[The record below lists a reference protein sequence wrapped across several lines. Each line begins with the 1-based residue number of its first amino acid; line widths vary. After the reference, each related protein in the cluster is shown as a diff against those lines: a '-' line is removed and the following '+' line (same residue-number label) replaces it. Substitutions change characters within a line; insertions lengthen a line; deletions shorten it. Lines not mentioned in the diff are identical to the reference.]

1 MRKSFKRRQRL
12 KVILSIVVILTMLTL
27 NLNSFVS
34 GVFTVSTSTN
44 ELTIEKVSNPDSGE
58 GQADGLINGGDRETS
73 YSWAMAARGQYLYIG
88 TNRNVIGN
96 VANAFINAMVSAGI
110 TEDVA
115 WGLID
120 SMTNNEIPRP
130 TTQDGGEI
138 FKCNMLTGEIEKIYT
153 AEANVAFRMATEFE
167 GNLYF
172 ASYSSTEGADNYIY
186 KIDEDDNMSIAFTS
200 SNGTSLRASCVYD
213 NSLLFGGVDARI
225 ELAEGDEDCQ
235 KLAILKKDSND
246 DTKWDRIA
254 DYKDFKD
261 YATNTAVFNSVA
273 SPIWDMCTHDGYVY
287 ATIPNTAGVIMFKGH
302 PAEGDE
308 PANEYGWYWTE
319 VIGKNNGINNV
330 GLADNVDGYTG
341 DEVGLIST
349 SGTPFDYNGKLYLID
364 FDNTIMAEVTALAG
378 LVSELAKQDVKP
390 SEYLKTM
397 YTTLQHPQ
405 KLWCYDDETGK
416 FNEVEGFSQYMENN
430 CIEYLWRAE
439 TYHDELYITT
449 MDSAVIYNYIT
460 NLKGTYFTDLTEQ
473 EIADLSTKIDD
484 LVAMLDRMG
493 GFIEGSEE
501 IKEMLYA
508 IQDMMEEYITV
519 ADDSKLFYE
528 FVIKYEDL
536 INQII
541 NFGEENSDLL
551 EMAGTEF
558 QELYNKVDW
567 EGLKMYAYIAKTI
580 DNDTWGFDLLK
591 TADGENFEIVTDSG
605 FNDKYN
611 YGGRSIMATDYGL
624 YVGTA
629 NPFYGTQL
637 WKITDGTEENP
648 NPENP
653 DPENPDPEN
662 PDPENPDPENPDP
675 ENPDPEN
682 PDPEN
687 PDPENPDPE
696 NPDPENP
703 DPENPDPE
711 NPDPENPD
719 PENPDPENPD
729 PENPD
734 PENPDPENPDPENPD
749 PENPDPE
756 NPDPENPN
764 PENPDPENP
773 DPENPDPENPDPEN
787 PDPEN
792 PDPENPDPEN
802 PDPENPDPE
811 NPDPENPDP
820 ENPDPENPDP
830 ENPDP
835 ENPDSEDPDDNNI
848 QDQWQ
853 DQIKDPDKLTDGL
866 QDISD
871 KVDLNV
877 KQPNSTLAQGKLP
890 DAGNKPLFI
899 GICIGTIGMVLA
911 SAYKFFRYKDVD
923 KN

>member
-1 MRKSFKRRQRL
+1 MKNFKRKQKL
-12 KVILSIVVILTMLTL
+12 KVILSVIVILTMLVV
-27 NLNSFVS
+27 NLNVYVS
-34 GVFTVSTSTN
+34 DAYTVSTSTK
-44 ELTIEKVSNPDSGE
+44 ELNVEKISNPNAGE
-58 GQADGLINGGDRETS
+58 GEADGLVDGGDRETS

-96 VANAFINAMVSAGI
+96 VANAFVTAMTSAGI

-115 WGLID
+115 WGLIN

-138 FKCNMLTGEIEKIYT
+138 FKCDMVTGEIEKIYT
-153 AEANVAFRMATEFE
+153 AEAGVAFRMATEFE

-172 ASYSSTEGADNYIY
+172 ASYSSTAGADNYIY
-186 KIDEDDNMSIAFTS
+186 KIDENDDMTIAFTS

-225 ELAEGDEDCQ
+225 ELAEGDENCQ
-235 KLAILKKDSND
+235 KLAILKKDAND

-261 YATNTAVFNSVA
+261 YATDTAVFNSVA
-273 SPIWDMCTHDGYVY
+273 SPIWDMCTYNGYVY
-287 ATIPNTAGVIMFKGH
+287 VTIPNTVGVAMFRGH

-308 PANEYGWYWTE
+308 PANEYGWYWEE
-319 VIGKNNGINNV
+319 VIGKNNGINNI
-330 GLADNVDGYTG
+330 GLADSPDGYAG
-341 DEVGLIST
+341 ADEAGLLST
-349 SGTPFDYNGKLYLID
+349 SGTPIVFNGKLYLFD
-364 FDNTIMAEVTALAG
+364 FDNTIMAEVAALTG
-378 LVSELAKQDVKP
+378 LVSELAQQDVKP
-390 SEYLKTM
+390 SDYLKTM

-405 KLWCYDDETGK
+405 RLWCYDEETGK
-416 FNEVEGFSQYMENN
+416 FNEVEGYSQYMQDN
-430 CIEYLWRAE
+430 CIEYIWRADV
-439 TYHDELYITT
+439 YHDELFITT

-460 NLKGTYFTDLTEQ
+460 NLKGTYFVDLTE
-473 EIADLSTKIDD
+473 EEIDD
-484 LVAMLDRMG
+484 LNGKIDELLSMIDTVG
-493 GFIEGSEE
+493 GMIEGSAE
-501 IKEMLYA
+501 IKEMLVSL
-508 IQDMMEEYITV
+508 QGMLEEYKTV
-519 ADDSKLFYE
+519 ADDSKLFYD
-528 FVIKYEDL
+528 FVIKYENE
-536 INQII
+536 INQMAD
-541 NFGEENSDLL
+541 FGTEHSDLL

-558 QELYNKVDW
+558 QDLYNSVDW
-567 EGLKMYAYIAKTI
+567 EGLRMYSYIAKTI

-591 TADGENFEIVTDSG
+591 SADGENFELVTDSG
-605 FNDKYN
+605 FNDRYN

-624 YVGTA
+624 FVGTA

-637 WKITDGTEENP
+637 WKITDGTEEIP
-648 NPENP
+648 DPDPENP

-756 NPDPENPN
+756 NPDPENPGT
-764 PENPDPENP
+764 ED
-773 DPENPDPENPDPEN
+773 
-787 PDPEN
+787 
-792 PDPENPDPEN
+792 
-802 PDPENPDPE
+802 
-811 NPDPENPDP
+811 
-820 ENPDPENPDP
+820 
-830 ENPDP
+830 
-835 ENPDSEDPDDNNI
+835 PDSENPNDDPI

-853 DQIKDPDKLTDGL
+853 DQLEDPDQLINGL
-866 QDISD
+866 D
-871 KVDLNV
+871 DLNNNLNLNNG
-877 KQPNSTLAQGKLP
+877 QTSTSGNQQYSSLAQTKLP
-890 DAGNKPLFI
+890 AAGNNHLFI
-899 GICIGTIGMVLA
+899 GIGIGTIGIVLV
-911 SAYKFFRYKDVD
+911 SAYKFLRYRNID
-923 KN
+923 KH

>member
-1 MRKSFKRRQRL
+1 MKNFKRKQKL
-12 KVILSIVVILTMLTL
+12 KVILSVIVILTMLVV
-27 NLNSFVS
+27 NLNVYVS
-34 GVFTVSTSTN
+34 DAYTVSTSTK
-44 ELTIEKVSNPDSGE
+44 ELNVEKISNPNAGE
-58 GQADGLINGGDRETS
+58 GEADGLVDGGDRETS

-96 VANAFINAMVSAGI
+96 VANAFVTAMTPAGI

-115 WGLID
+115 WGLIN

-138 FKCNMLTGEIEKIYT
+138 FKCDMVTGEIEKIYT
-153 AEANVAFRMATEFE
+153 AEAGVAFRMATEFE

-172 ASYSSTEGADNYIY
+172 ASYSSTAGADNYIY
-186 KIDEDDNMSIAFTS
+186 KIDENDDMTIAFTS

-225 ELAEGDEDCQ
+225 ELAEGDENCQ
-235 KLAILKKDSND
+235 KLAILKKDAND

-261 YATNTAVFNSVA
+261 YATDTAVFNSVA
-273 SPIWDMCTHDGYVY
+273 SPIWDMCTYNGYVY
-287 ATIPNTAGVIMFKGH
+287 ATIPNTVGVVMFRGH

-308 PANEYGWYWTE
+308 PANEYGWYWEE
-319 VIGKNNGINNV
+319 VIGKNNGINNI
-330 GLADNVDGYTG
+330 GLADSPDGYAG
-341 DEVGLIST
+341 ADEAGLLST
-349 SGTPFDYNGKLYLID
+349 SGTPIVFNGKLYLFD
-364 FDNTIMAEVTALAG
+364 FDNTIMAEVAALTG
-378 LVSELAKQDVKP
+378 LVSELAQQDVKP
-390 SEYLKTM
+390 SDYLKTM

-405 KLWCYDDETGK
+405 RLWCYDEETGK
-416 FNEVEGFSQYMENN
+416 FNEVEGYSQYMQDN
-430 CIEYLWRAE
+430 CIEYIWRADV
-439 TYHDELYITT
+439 YHDELFITT
-449 MDSAVIYNYIT
+449 MDSAVLYNYVT
-460 NLKGTYFTDLTEQ
+460 NLIGPYFVDLTE
-473 EIADLSTKIDD
+473 EEIDD
-484 LVAMLDRMG
+484 LNSRIDELLATLDTVG
-493 GFIEGSEE
+493 GVIQGSEQIRE
-501 IKEMLYA
+501 ILVSLQGML
-508 IQDMMEEYITV
+508 EEYKTV
-519 ADDSKLFYE
+519 ADDSQQFYE
-528 FVIKYEDL
+528 FVIKYENE
-536 INQII
+536 INQMAD
-541 NFGEENSDLL
+541 FGTEHSDLL

-558 QELYNKVDW
+558 QDLYNRVDW
-567 EGLKMYAYIAKTI
+567 EGLRMYAYIAKTI

-591 TADGENFEIVTDSG
+591 TADGENFELVTDSG
-605 FNDKYN
+605 FNDRYN

-624 YVGTA
+624 FVGTA

-637 WKITDGTEENP
+637 WKITDGTEEIP
-648 NPENP
+648 DP

-756 NPDPENPN
+756 NPGTEDPDPENPN
-764 PENPDPENP
+764 DDP
-773 DPENPDPENPDPEN
+773 
-787 PDPEN
+787 
-792 PDPENPDPEN
+792 
-802 PDPENPDPE
+802 
-811 NPDPENPDP
+811 
-820 ENPDPENPDP
+820 
-830 ENPDP
+830 
-835 ENPDSEDPDDNNI
+835 I

-853 DQIKDPDKLTDGL
+853 DQLEDPDQLINGL
-866 QDISD
+866 D
-871 KVDLNV
+871 DLNNNLNLNNG
-877 KQPNSTLAQGKLP
+877 QTSTSGNQQYSSLAQTKLP
-890 DAGNKPLFI
+890 AAGNNHLFI
-899 GICIGTIGMVLA
+899 GIGIGTIGIVLV
-911 SAYKFFRYKDVD
+911 SAYKFLRYRNID
-923 KN
+923 KH